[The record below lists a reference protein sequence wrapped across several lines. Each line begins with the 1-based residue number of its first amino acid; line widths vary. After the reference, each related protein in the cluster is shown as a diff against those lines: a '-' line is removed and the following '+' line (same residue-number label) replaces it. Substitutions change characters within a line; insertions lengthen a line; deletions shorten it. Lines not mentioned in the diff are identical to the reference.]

1 MRNEKLGLIIND
13 IRSSLPLYL
22 LIFCQLLLVFYVV
35 GSSCDFLSEA
45 GNGTAAQDIS
55 YDSRNDNYYVKSK
68 TDNEIT
74 MAISGETNELLYYIG
89 ENYKTVAFAY
99 LDSLVYGDNIS
110 GDIYDVY
117 GVTPAFFDY
126 YNITVAQGRLFSDN
140 EYGGDGNNIPVVV
153 GSTAADGY
161 SVGDKYL
168 DKYEIVGILKPGQYT
183 YMVSYGD
190 MEATSVDTAVY
201 MPIMGT
207 GFLKENGIDYP
218 TQLIFAEN
226 KNALSA
232 INEKAA
238 ELGIYGYNFISIND
252 MIKQRSDTFLQ
263 NSIVMIIIGAIILVL
278 CLLSL
283 IETMLTYVRKN
294 ISELLIHVICGAT
307 INDIILRVGAGAFF
321 AVFLSGVIMAVILHT
336 LTATIAIIIT
346 GTVAVIISLIPVV
359 TTLKKKSL
367 IIAVK
372 EEKL

>member
-1 MRNEKLGLIIND
+1 MRNEKIQLIIND

-35 GSSCDFLSEA
+35 SSGCDFLSKA

-68 TDNEIT
+68 TDDEIRV
-74 MAISGETNELLYYIG
+74 AISGETNELSYYIG
-89 ENYKTVAFAY
+89 ENYKTVDFAY

-117 GVTPAFFDY
+117 GVTSAFFDY
-126 YNITVAQGRLFSDN
+126 YNITVEQGRLFSDD
-140 EYGGDGNNIPVVV
+140 EYGGDGKNIPVVV

-183 YMVSYGD
+183 YWMYSD

-201 MPIMGT
+201 MPIMST
-207 GFLKENGIDYP
+207 EFLKENGIDYP
-218 TQLIFAEN
+218 TQLIFAES

-263 NSIVMIIIGAIILVL
+263 NSMIMIIIGAIILVL

-321 AVFLSGVIMAVILHT
+321 VVFLSGMIMAVILHT

-346 GTVAVIISLIPVV
+346 GIISVIISLIPVV

>member
-1 MRNEKLGLIIND
+1 MRNEKIQLIIND

-35 GSSCDFLSEA
+35 SSGCDFLSKA

-68 TDNEIT
+68 TDDEIRV
-74 MAISGETNELLYYIG
+74 AISGETNELSYYIG
-89 ENYKTVAFAY
+89 ENYKTVDFAY

-117 GVTPAFFDY
+117 GVTSAFFDY
-126 YNITVAQGRLFSDN
+126 YNITVEQGRLFSDD
-140 EYGGDGNNIPVVV
+140 EYGGDGKNIPVVV
-153 GSTAADGY
+153 RSTAADGY

-183 YMVSYGD
+183 YWMYSD

-201 MPIMGT
+201 MPIMST
-207 GFLKENGIDYP
+207 EFLKENGIDYP

-263 NSIVMIIIGAIILVL
+263 NSMIMIIIGAIILVL

-321 AVFLSGVIMAVILHT
+321 VVFLSGMIMAVILHT

-346 GTVAVIISLIPVV
+346 GIISVIISLIPVV

>member
-1 MRNEKLGLIIND
+1 MRNEKIQLIIND

-35 GSSCDFLSEA
+35 SSGCDFLSKA

-68 TDNEIT
+68 TDDEIT
-74 MAISGETNELLYYIG
+74 MAISGETNELSYYIG
-89 ENYKTVAFAY
+89 ENYKTVDFAY

-117 GVTPAFFDY
+117 GVTSAFFDY
-126 YNITVAQGRLFSDN
+126 YNITVEQGRLFSDD
-140 EYGGDGNNIPVVV
+140 EYGGDGKNIPVVV

-168 DKYEIVGILKPGQYT
+168 DKYEIVGILKSGQYT
-183 YMVSYGD
+183 YMISSGD
-190 MEATSVDTAVY
+190 MAVTSVDTAVY
-201 MPIMGT
+201 MPIMST
-207 GFLKENGIDYP
+207 EFLKENCIDYP

-263 NSIVMIIIGAIILVL
+263 NSMIMIIIGAIILVL

-321 AVFLSGVIMAVILHT
+321 VVFLSGMIMAVILHT

-346 GTVAVIISLIPVV
+346 GIISVIISLIPVV

>member
-1 MRNEKLGLIIND
+1 MRNEKIQLIIND

-35 GSSCDFLSEA
+35 SSGCDFLSEA

-68 TDNEIT
+68 TDDEIT
-74 MAISGETNELLYYIG
+74 MVISGETNELSYYIG
-89 ENYKTVAFAY
+89 ENYKTVDFAY
-99 LDSLVYGDNIS
+99 LDSLVYGDNIA

-117 GVTPAFFDY
+117 GVTSAFFDY
-126 YNITVAQGRLFSDN
+126 YNITVEQGRLFSDD
-140 EYGGDGNNIPVVV
+140 EYGGDGKNIPVVI

-183 YMVSYGD
+183 YWMYSD
-190 MEATSVDTAVY
+190 MEVTSVDTAVY
-201 MPIMGT
+201 MPIMST
-207 GFLKENGIDYP
+207 EFLKENGIDYP

-263 NSIVMIIIGAIILVL
+263 NSMIMIIIGAIILVL

-321 AVFLSGVIMAVILHT
+321 VVFLSGMIMAVILHT

-346 GTVAVIISLIPVV
+346 GIISVIISLIPVV

>member
-1 MRNEKLGLIIND
+1 MRNEKIQLIIND

-35 GSSCDFLSEA
+35 SSGCDFLSEA

-68 TDNEIT
+68 TDDEIT
-74 MAISGETNELLYYIG
+74 MAISGETNELSYYIG
-89 ENYKTVAFAY
+89 ENYKTVDFAY

-110 GDIYDVY
+110 GDIYDVC
-117 GVTPAFFDY
+117 GVTSAFFNY
-126 YNITVAQGRLFSDN
+126 YNITVEQGRLFSDD
-140 EYGGDGNNIPVVV
+140 EYGGDGKNIPVVV

-183 YMVSYGD
+183 YWMYSD

-201 MPIMGT
+201 MPIMST
-207 GFLKENGIDYP
+207 EFLKENGIDYP

-263 NSIVMIIIGAIILVL
+263 NSMIMIIIGAIILVL

-321 AVFLSGVIMAVILHT
+321 VVFLSGMIMAVILHT

-346 GTVAVIISLIPVV
+346 GIISVIISLIPVV

>member
-1 MRNEKLGLIIND
+1 MRNEKIQLIIND

-35 GSSCDFLSEA
+35 SSGCDFLSKA

-68 TDNEIT
+68 TDDEIT
-74 MAISGETNELLYYIG
+74 MAISGETNELSYYIG
-89 ENYKTVAFAY
+89 ENYKTVDFAY

-117 GVTPAFFDY
+117 GVTSAFFDY
-126 YNITVAQGRLFSDN
+126 YNITVEQGRLFSDD
-140 EYGGDGNNIPVVV
+140 EYGGDGKNIPVVV

-168 DKYEIVGILKPGQYT
+168 DKYEIVGILKSGQYT
-183 YMVSYGD
+183 YWMYSD
-190 MEATSVDTAVY
+190 MAVTSVDTAVY
-201 MPIMGT
+201 MPIMST
-207 GFLKENGIDYP
+207 EFLKENGIDYP

-263 NSIVMIIIGAIILVL
+263 NSMIMIIIGAIILVL

-321 AVFLSGVIMAVILHT
+321 VVFLSGMIIAVILHT

-346 GTVAVIISLIPVV
+346 GIISVIISLTPVV

>member
-1 MRNEKLGLIIND
+1 MRNEKIQLIIND

-35 GSSCDFLSEA
+35 SSGCDFLSKA

-68 TDNEIT
+68 TDDEIRV
-74 MAISGETNELLYYIG
+74 AISGETNELSYYIG
-89 ENYKTVAFAY
+89 ENYKTVDFAY

-117 GVTPAFFDY
+117 GVTSAFFDY
-126 YNITVAQGRLFSDN
+126 YNITVEQGRLFSDD
-140 EYGGDGNNIPVVV
+140 EYGGDGKNIPVVV

-183 YMVSYGD
+183 YWMYSD

-201 MPIMGT
+201 MPIMST
-207 GFLKENGIDYP
+207 EFLKENGIDYP

-263 NSIVMIIIGAIILVL
+263 NSMIMIIIGAIILVL

-321 AVFLSGVIMAVILHT
+321 VVFLSGMIMAVILHA

-346 GTVAVIISLIPVV
+346 GIISVIISLIPVV
-359 TTLKKKSL
+359 ATLKKKSL

>member
-1 MRNEKLGLIIND
+1 MRNEKIQLIIND

-35 GSSCDFLSEA
+35 SSGCDFLSEA

-68 TDNEIT
+68 TDDEIRV
-74 MAISGETNELLYYIG
+74 AISGETNELSYYIG
-89 ENYKTVAFAY
+89 ENYKTVDFAY

-117 GVTPAFFDY
+117 GVTSAFFDY
-126 YNITVAQGRLFSDN
+126 YNITVEQGRLFSDD
-140 EYGGDGNNIPVVV
+140 EYGGDGKNIPVVV

-183 YMVSYGD
+183 YWMYSD
-190 MEATSVDTAVY
+190 MEATSVGTAVY
-201 MPIMGT
+201 MPIMST
-207 GFLKENGIDYP
+207 EFLKENGIDYP

-263 NSIVMIIIGAIILVL
+263 NSMIMIIIGAIILVL

-321 AVFLSGVIMAVILHT
+321 VVFLSGMIMAVILHT

-346 GTVAVIISLIPVV
+346 GIISVIISLIPVV

>member
-1 MRNEKLGLIIND
+1 MRNEKIQLIIND

-35 GSSCDFLSEA
+35 SSGCDFLSEA

-68 TDNEIT
+68 TDDEIRV
-74 MAISGETNELLYYIG
+74 AISCETNELSYYIG
-89 ENYKTVAFAY
+89 ENYKTVDFAY

-117 GVTPAFFDY
+117 GVTSAFFDY
-126 YNITVAQGRLFSDN
+126 YNITVEQGRLFSDD
-140 EYGGDGNNIPVVV
+140 EYGGDGKNIPVVV

-183 YMVSYGD
+183 YWMYSD

-201 MPIMGT
+201 MPIMST
-207 GFLKENGIDYP
+207 EFLKENGIDYP

-263 NSIVMIIIGAIILVL
+263 NSMIMIIIGAIILVL

-321 AVFLSGVIMAVILHT
+321 VVFLSGMIMAVILHT

-346 GTVAVIISLIPVV
+346 GIISVIISLIPVV

>member
-1 MRNEKLGLIIND
+1 MRNEKIQLIIND

-35 GSSCDFLSEA
+35 SSGCDFLSKA

-68 TDNEIT
+68 TDDEIRV
-74 MAISGETNELLYYIG
+74 AISGETNELSYYIG
-89 ENYKTVAFAY
+89 ENYKTVDFAY

-117 GVTPAFFDY
+117 GVTSAFFDY
-126 YNITVAQGRLFSDN
+126 YNITVEQGRLFSDD
-140 EYGGDGNNIPVVV
+140 EYGGDGKNIPVVV

-183 YMVSYGD
+183 YWMYSD

-201 MPIMGT
+201 MPIMST
-207 GFLKENGIDYP
+207 EFLKENGIDYP
-218 TQLIFAEN
+218 AQLIFAEN

-321 AVFLSGVIMAVILHT
+321 VVFLSGMIMAVILHT

-346 GTVAVIISLIPVV
+346 GIISVIISLIPVV

>member
-74 MAISGETNELLYYIG
+74 MAISGETNELSYYIG

-117 GVTPAFFDY
+117 GVTPAFFDH
-126 YNITVAQGRLFSDN
+126 YNITVAQGRLFSDD

-153 GSTAADGY
+153 GSTAANGY

-168 DKYEIVGILKPGQYT
+168 DKYEIVGILKPRQYT
-183 YMVSYGD
+183 HMVSYGD

-207 GFLKENGIDYP
+207 GFLKENGIDYT

-336 LTATIAIIIT
+336 LTANIAIIIT

>member
-1 MRNEKLGLIIND
+1 MRNEKIQLIIND

-35 GSSCDFLSEA
+35 SSGCDFLSEA

-68 TDNEIT
+68 TDDEIRV
-74 MAISGETNELLYYIG
+74 AISGETNELSYYIG
-89 ENYKTVAFAY
+89 ENYKTVDFAY

-117 GVTPAFFDY
+117 GVTSAFFDY
-126 YNITVAQGRLFSDN
+126 YNITVEQGRLFSDD

-168 DKYEIVGILKPGQYT
+168 DKYEIVGILKSGQYT
-183 YMVSYGD
+183 YWMYSD

-201 MPIMGT
+201 MPIMST
-207 GFLKENGIDYP
+207 EFLKENGIDYP

-263 NSIVMIIIGAIILVL
+263 NSMIMIIIGAIILVL

-321 AVFLSGVIMAVILHT
+321 VVFLSGMIMAVILHT

-346 GTVAVIISLIPVV
+346 GIISVIISLIPVV

>member
-1 MRNEKLGLIIND
+1 MRNEKIQLIIND

-35 GSSCDFLSEA
+35 SSGCDFLSKA

-68 TDNEIT
+68 TDDEIT
-74 MAISGETNELLYYIG
+74 MAISGETNELSYYIG
-89 ENYKTVAFAY
+89 ENYKTVDFAY

-117 GVTPAFFDY
+117 GVTSAFFDY
-126 YNITVAQGRLFSDN
+126 YNITVEQGRLFSDD
-140 EYGGDGNNIPVVV
+140 EYGGDGKNIPVVV

-168 DKYEIVGILKPGQYT
+168 DKYEIVGILKSGQYT
-183 YMVSYGD
+183 YWMYSD

-201 MPIMGT
+201 MPIMST
-207 GFLKENGIDYP
+207 EFLKENGIDYP

-252 MIKQRSDTFLQ
+252 VIKQRSDTFLQ
-263 NSIVMIIIGAIILVL
+263 NSMIMIIIGAIILVL

-321 AVFLSGVIMAVILHT
+321 VVFLSGMITAVILHT

-346 GTVAVIISLIPVV
+346 GIISVIISLIPVV

>member
-1 MRNEKLGLIIND
+1 MRNEKIQLIIND

-35 GSSCDFLSEA
+35 SSGCDFLSKA

-68 TDNEIT
+68 TDDEIRV
-74 MAISGETNELLYYIG
+74 AISGETNELSYYIG
-89 ENYKTVAFAY
+89 ENYKTVDFAY

-117 GVTPAFFDY
+117 GVTSAFFDY
-126 YNITVAQGRLFSDN
+126 YNITVEQGRLFSDD
-140 EYGGDGNNIPVVV
+140 EYGGDGKNIPVVV

-183 YMVSYGD
+183 YWMYSD

-201 MPIMGT
+201 MPIMST
-207 GFLKENGIDYP
+207 EFLKENGIDYP

-232 INEKAA
+232 TNEKAA

-263 NSIVMIIIGAIILVL
+263 NSMIMIIIGAIILVL

-321 AVFLSGVIMAVILHT
+321 VVFLSGMIMAVILHT

-346 GTVAVIISLIPVV
+346 GIISVIISLIPVV

>member
-1 MRNEKLGLIIND
+1 MRNEKIQLIIND

-35 GSSCDFLSEA
+35 SSGCDFLSKA

-68 TDNEIT
+68 TDDEIRV
-74 MAISGETNELLYYIG
+74 AISGETNELSYYIG
-89 ENYKTVAFAY
+89 ENYKTVDFAY

-117 GVTPAFFDY
+117 GVTSAFFDY
-126 YNITVAQGRLFSDN
+126 YNITGEQGRLFSDD
-140 EYGGDGNNIPVVV
+140 EYGGDGKNIPVVV

-183 YMVSYGD
+183 YWMYSD

-201 MPIMGT
+201 MPIMST
-207 GFLKENGIDYP
+207 EFLKENGIDYP

-263 NSIVMIIIGAIILVL
+263 NSMIMIIIGAIILVL

-321 AVFLSGVIMAVILHT
+321 VVFLSGMIMAVILHT

-346 GTVAVIISLIPVV
+346 GIISVIISLIPVV

>member
-1 MRNEKLGLIIND
+1 MRNEKIQLIIND

-35 GSSCDFLSEA
+35 SSGCDFLSKA

-68 TDNEIT
+68 TDDEIRV
-74 MAISGETNELLYYIG
+74 AISGETNELSYYIG
-89 ENYKTVAFAY
+89 ENYKTVDFAY

-117 GVTPAFFDY
+117 GVTSAFFDY
-126 YNITVAQGRLFSDN
+126 YNITVEQGRLFSDD
-140 EYGGDGNNIPVVV
+140 EYGGDGKNIPVVV

-183 YMVSYGD
+183 YWMYSD

-201 MPIMGT
+201 MPIMST
-207 GFLKENGIDYP
+207 EFLKENGIDYP

-263 NSIVMIIIGAIILVL
+263 NSMIMIIIGVIILVL

-321 AVFLSGVIMAVILHT
+321 VVFLSGMIMAVILHT

-346 GTVAVIISLIPVV
+346 GIISVIISLIPVV

>member
-1 MRNEKLGLIIND
+1 MRNEKIQLIIND

-35 GSSCDFLSEA
+35 SSGCDFLSEA
-45 GNGTAAQDIS
+45 GNNTAAQDIS

-68 TDNEIT
+68 TDDEIRV
-74 MAISGETNELLYYIG
+74 AISGETNELSYYIG
-89 ENYKTVAFAY
+89 ENYKTVDFAY

-117 GVTPAFFDY
+117 GVTSAFFDY
-126 YNITVAQGRLFSDN
+126 YNITVEQGRLFSDD
-140 EYGGDGNNIPVVV
+140 EYGGDGKNIPVVV

-183 YMVSYGD
+183 YWMYSD

-201 MPIMGT
+201 MPIMST
-207 GFLKENGIDYP
+207 EFLKENGIDYP

-263 NSIVMIIIGAIILVL
+263 NSMIMIIIGAIILVL

-321 AVFLSGVIMAVILHT
+321 VVFLSGMIMAVILHT

-346 GTVAVIISLIPVV
+346 GIISVIISLIPVV

>member
-1 MRNEKLGLIIND
+1 MRNEKIQLIIND

-35 GSSCDFLSEA
+35 SSGCDFLSKA

-68 TDNEIT
+68 TDDEIT
-74 MAISGETNELLYYIG
+74 MAISGETNELSYYIG
-89 ENYKTVAFAY
+89 ENYKTVDFAY

-117 GVTPAFFDY
+117 GVTSAFFDY
-126 YNITVAQGRLFSDN
+126 YNITVEQGRLFSDD
-140 EYGGDGNNIPVVV
+140 EYGGDGKNIPVVV

-168 DKYEIVGILKPGQYT
+168 DKYEIVGILKSGQYT
-183 YMVSYGD
+183 YWMYSD

-201 MPIMGT
+201 MPIMST
-207 GFLKENGIDYP
+207 QFLKENGIDYP

-252 MIKQRSDTFLQ
+252 VIKQRSDTFLQ
-263 NSIVMIIIGAIILVL
+263 NSMIMIIIGAIILVL

-321 AVFLSGVIMAVILHT
+321 VVFLSGMIMAVILHT

-346 GTVAVIISLIPVV
+346 GIISVIISLIPVV

>member
-1 MRNEKLGLIIND
+1 MRNEKIQLIIND

-35 GSSCDFLSEA
+35 SSGCDFLSEA

-68 TDNEIT
+68 TDDEIT
-74 MAISGETNELLYYIG
+74 MAISGETNELSYYIG
-89 ENYKTVAFAY
+89 ENYKTVDFAY

-117 GVTPAFFDY
+117 GVTSAFFDY
-126 YNITVAQGRLFSDN
+126 YNITVEQGRLFSDD
-140 EYGGDGNNIPVVV
+140 EYGGDGKNIPVVV

-183 YMVSYGD
+183 YWMYSD

-201 MPIMGT
+201 MPIMST
-207 GFLKENGIDYP
+207 EFLKENGIDYP

-263 NSIVMIIIGAIILVL
+263 NSMIMIIIWTIILVL

-321 AVFLSGVIMAVILHT
+321 VVFLSGMIMAVILHT

-346 GTVAVIISLIPVV
+346 GIISVIISLIPVV

>member
-1 MRNEKLGLIIND
+1 MRNEKIQLIIND

-35 GSSCDFLSEA
+35 SSGCDFLSEA

-68 TDNEIT
+68 TDDEIT
-74 MAISGETNELLYYIG
+74 MAISGETNELSYYIG
-89 ENYKTVAFAY
+89 ENYKTVDFAY

-117 GVTPAFFDY
+117 GVTSAFFDY
-126 YNITVAQGRLFSDN
+126 YNITVEQGRLFSDD
-140 EYGGDGNNIPVVV
+140 EYGGDGKNIPVVV

-183 YMVSYGD
+183 YWMYSD

-201 MPIMGT
+201 MPIMST
-207 GFLKENGIDYP
+207 EFLKENDIDYP

-263 NSIVMIIIGAIILVL
+263 NSMIMIIIGAIILVL

-321 AVFLSGVIMAVILHT
+321 VVFLSGMIMAVILHT
-336 LTATIAIIIT
+336 LTATITIIIT
-346 GTVAVIISLIPVV
+346 GIISVIISLIPVV

>member
-1 MRNEKLGLIIND
+1 MRNEKIQLIIND

-35 GSSCDFLSEA
+35 SSGCDFLFEA

-55 YDSRNDNYYVKSK
+55 YDSRNDNYYVKSQ
-68 TDNEIT
+68 TDDEIT
-74 MAISGETNELLYYIG
+74 MAISGETNELSYYIG
-89 ENYKTVAFAY
+89 ENYKTVDFAY

-117 GVTPAFFDY
+117 GVTSAFFDY
-126 YNITVAQGRLFSDN
+126 YNITVEQGRLFSDD
-140 EYGGDGNNIPVVV
+140 EYGGDGKNIPVVV

-183 YMVSYGD
+183 YWMCSD

-201 MPIMGT
+201 MPIMST
-207 GFLKENGIDYP
+207 EFLKENGIDYP

-252 MIKQRSDTFLQ
+252 MIKQHSDTFLQ
-263 NSIVMIIIGAIILVL
+263 NSMVMIIIGAIILVL

-321 AVFLSGVIMAVILHT
+321 VVFLSGMIMAVILHT
-336 LTATIAIIIT
+336 LTATITIIIT
-346 GTVAVIISLIPVV
+346 GIISVIISLIPVV

>member
-1 MRNEKLGLIIND
+1 MRNEKIQLIIND

-35 GSSCDFLSEA
+35 SSGCDFLSKA

-68 TDNEIT
+68 TDDEIT
-74 MAISGETNELLYYIG
+74 MAISGETNELSYYIG
-89 ENYKTVAFAY
+89 ENYKTVDFAY

-117 GVTPAFFDY
+117 GVTSAFFDY
-126 YNITVAQGRLFSDN
+126 YNITVEQGRLFSDD
-140 EYGGDGNNIPVVV
+140 EYGGDGKNIPVVV

-168 DKYEIVGILKPGQYT
+168 DKYEIVGILKSGQYT
-183 YMVSYGD
+183 YWMYSD

-201 MPIMGT
+201 MPIMST
-207 GFLKENGIDYP
+207 EFLKENGIYYP

-252 MIKQRSDTFLQ
+252 VIKQRSDTFLQ
-263 NSIVMIIIGAIILVL
+263 NSMIMIIIGAIILVL

-321 AVFLSGVIMAVILHT
+321 VVFLSGMIMAVILHT

-346 GTVAVIISLIPVV
+346 GIISVIISLIPVV

>member
-1 MRNEKLGLIIND
+1 MRNEKIQLIIND

-35 GSSCDFLSEA
+35 SSGCDFLFEA

-55 YDSRNDNYYVKSK
+55 YDSRNDNYYVKSQ
-68 TDNEIT
+68 TDDEIT
-74 MAISGETNELLYYIG
+74 MAISGETNELSYYIG
-89 ENYKTVAFAY
+89 ENYKTVDFAY

-117 GVTPAFFDY
+117 GVTSAFFDY
-126 YNITVAQGRLFSDN
+126 YNITVEQGRLFSDD
-140 EYGGDGNNIPVVV
+140 EYGGDGKNIPVVV

-183 YMVSYGD
+183 YWMCSD

-201 MPIMGT
+201 MPIMST
-207 GFLKENGIDYP
+207 EFLKENGIDYP

-263 NSIVMIIIGAIILVL
+263 NSMIMIIIGTIILVL

-321 AVFLSGVIMAVILHT
+321 VVFLSGMIMAVILHT

-346 GTVAVIISLIPVV
+346 GIISVIISLIPVV

>member
-1 MRNEKLGLIIND
+1 MRNEKIQLIIND

-35 GSSCDFLSEA
+35 SSGCDFLSEA

-68 TDNEIT
+68 TDDEIRV
-74 MAISGETNELLYYIG
+74 AISGETNELSYYIG
-89 ENYKTVAFAY
+89 ENYKTVDFAY

-117 GVTPAFFDY
+117 GVTSAFFDY
-126 YNITVAQGRLFSDN
+126 YNITVEQGRLFSDD
-140 EYGGDGNNIPVVV
+140 EYGGDGKNIPVVV

-168 DKYEIVGILKPGQYT
+168 DKYEIVGILKSGQYT
-183 YMVSYGD
+183 YWMYSD

-201 MPIMGT
+201 MPIMST
-207 GFLKENGIDYP
+207 EFLKENGIDYP

-263 NSIVMIIIGAIILVL
+263 NSMIMIIIGVIILVL

-321 AVFLSGVIMAVILHT
+321 VVFLSGMIMAVILHT

-346 GTVAVIISLIPVV
+346 GIISVIISLIPVV

>member
-1 MRNEKLGLIIND
+1 MRNEKIQLIIND

-35 GSSCDFLSEA
+35 SSGCDFLSEA

-55 YDSRNDNYYVKSK
+55 YDCRNDNYYVKSK
-68 TDNEIT
+68 TDDEIT
-74 MAISGETNELLYYIG
+74 MAISGETNELSYYIG
-89 ENYKTVAFAY
+89 ENYKTVDFAY

-117 GVTPAFFDY
+117 GVTSAFFDY
-126 YNITVAQGRLFSDN
+126 YNITVEQGRLFSDD
-140 EYGGDGNNIPVVV
+140 EYGGDGKNIPVVI

-183 YMVSYGD
+183 YWMYSD
-190 MEATSVDTAVY
+190 MEVTSVDTAVY
-201 MPIMGT
+201 MPIMST
-207 GFLKENGIDYP
+207 EFLKENGIDYP

-252 MIKQRSDTFLQ
+252 VIKQRSDTFLQ
-263 NSIVMIIIGAIILVL
+263 NSMIMIIIGAIILVL

-321 AVFLSGVIMAVILHT
+321 VVFLSGMIMAVILHT

-346 GTVAVIISLIPVV
+346 GIISVIISLIPVV

>member
-1 MRNEKLGLIIND
+1 MRNEKIGLIVND

-35 GSSCDFLSEA
+35 SSGCDFLSEA
-45 GNGTAAQDIS
+45 GNNTAAQDIS

-68 TDNEIT
+68 TDDEIT
-74 MAISGETNELLYYIG
+74 MAISGETNELSYYIG
-89 ENYKTVAFAY
+89 ANYKTVGFAY

-126 YNITVAQGRLFSDN
+126 YNITVAQGRLFTDD

-168 DKYEIVGILKPGQYT
+168 DKYEIVGILKPGQYA
-183 YMVSYGD
+183 YWMYSD

-201 MPIMGT
+201 MPIMSKE
-207 GFLKENGIDYP
+207 FLNGNGIDYP

-226 KNALSA
+226 KSALSA

-263 NSIVMIIIGAIILVL
+263 NSMVMIIIGAIILVL

-336 LTATIAIIIT
+336 LTAIIAIIIT
-346 GTVAVIISLIPVV
+346 GIIAVIVSLIPVV

>member
-1 MRNEKLGLIIND
+1 MRNEKIQLIIND

-35 GSSCDFLSEA
+35 SSGCDFLSEA

-68 TDNEIT
+68 TDDEIT
-74 MAISGETNELLYYIG
+74 MAISGETNELSYYIG
-89 ENYKTVAFAY
+89 ENYKTVDFAY

-110 GDIYDVY
+110 GYIYDVY
-117 GVTPAFFDY
+117 GVTSAFFDY
-126 YNITVAQGRLFSDN
+126 YNITVEQGRLFSDD
-140 EYGGDGNNIPVVV
+140 EYGGDGKNIPVVV

-183 YMVSYGD
+183 YWMYSD

-201 MPIMGT
+201 MPIMST
-207 GFLKENGIDYP
+207 EFLKENDIDYP

-263 NSIVMIIIGAIILVL
+263 NSMIMIIIGAIILVL

-321 AVFLSGVIMAVILHT
+321 VVFLSGMIMAVILHT
-336 LTATIAIIIT
+336 LTATITIIIT
-346 GTVAVIISLIPVV
+346 GIISVIISLIPVV

>member
-1 MRNEKLGLIIND
+1 MRNEKIQLIIND

-35 GSSCDFLSEA
+35 SSGCDFLSKA

-68 TDNEIT
+68 TDDEIRV
-74 MAISGETNELLYYIG
+74 AISGETNELSYYIG
-89 ENYKTVAFAY
+89 ENYKTVDFAY

-117 GVTPAFFDY
+117 GVTSAFFDY
-126 YNITVAQGRLFSDN
+126 YNITVEQGRLFSDD
-140 EYGGDGNNIPVVV
+140 EYGGDGKNIPVVV

-168 DKYEIVGILKPGQYT
+168 DKYEIVGILKPGQYI
-183 YMVSYGD
+183 YWMYSD
-190 MEATSVDTAVY
+190 MEAASVDTAVY
-201 MPIMGT
+201 MPIMST
-207 GFLKENGIDYP
+207 EFLKENGIDYP

-226 KNALSA
+226 KSALSA

-321 AVFLSGVIMAVILHT
+321 VVFLSGMIMAVILHA

-346 GTVAVIISLIPVV
+346 GIISVIISLIPVV
-359 TTLKKKSL
+359 ATLKKKSL

>member
-1 MRNEKLGLIIND
+1 MRNEKIQLIIND

-35 GSSCDFLSEA
+35 SSGCDFLSKE
-45 GNGTAAQDIS
+45 GNCTDAYDIS
-55 YDSRNDNYYVKSK
+55 YDSSNDNYYVKSK
-68 TDNEIT
+68 TDDEIT
-74 MAISGETNELLYYIG
+74 MEISGETNELSYYIG
-89 ENYKTVAFAY
+89 ENYKTVDFAY

-117 GVTPAFFDY
+117 GITPAFFDY
-126 YNITVAQGRLFSDN
+126 YNITVEQGRLFSDD
-140 EYGGDGNNIPVVV
+140 EYGGDGKNIPVVV

-183 YMVSYGD
+183 YWMYSD

-201 MPIMGT
+201 MPIMGKE
-207 GFLKENGIDYP
+207 FLKENGIDYP

-263 NSIVMIIIGAIILVL
+263 NSMIMIIIGAIILVL

-321 AVFLSGVIMAVILHT
+321 VVFLSGMIMAVILHT

-346 GTVAVIISLIPVV
+346 GIISVIISLIPVV

>member
-1 MRNEKLGLIIND
+1 MRNEKIQLIIND

-35 GSSCDFLSEA
+35 SSGCDFLSEA

-68 TDNEIT
+68 TDDEIRV
-74 MAISGETNELLYYIG
+74 AISGETNELSYYIG
-89 ENYKTVAFAY
+89 ENYKTVDFAY

-117 GVTPAFFDY
+117 GVTSAFFDY
-126 YNITVAQGRLFSDN
+126 YNITVEQGRLFSDD
-140 EYGGDGNNIPVVV
+140 EYGGDGKNIPVVV

-183 YMVSYGD
+183 YWMYSD

-201 MPIMGT
+201 MPIMST
-207 GFLKENGIDYP
+207 EFLKENGIDYP

-263 NSIVMIIIGAIILVL
+263 NSMIMILIGAIILVL

-321 AVFLSGVIMAVILHT
+321 VVFLSGMIMAVILHT

-346 GTVAVIISLIPVV
+346 GIISVIISLIPVV

>member
-1 MRNEKLGLIIND
+1 MRNEKIQLIIND

-35 GSSCDFLSEA
+35 SSGCDFLSEA

-68 TDNEIT
+68 TDDEIRV
-74 MAISGETNELLYYIG
+74 AISGETNELSYYIG
-89 ENYKTVAFAY
+89 ENYKTVDFAY

-117 GVTPAFFDY
+117 GVTSAFFDY
-126 YNITVAQGRLFSDN
+126 YNITVEQGRLFSDD
-140 EYGGDGNNIPVVV
+140 EYGGDGKNIPVVV

-168 DKYEIVGILKPGQYT
+168 DKYEIVGILKSGQYT
-183 YMVSYGD
+183 YWMYSD

-201 MPIMGT
+201 MPIMST
-207 GFLKENGIDYP
+207 EFLKENGIDYP

-263 NSIVMIIIGAIILVL
+263 NSMIMIIIGVIILVL

-294 ISELLIHVICGAT
+294 ISELLIHVICGTT

-321 AVFLSGVIMAVILHT
+321 VVFLSGMIMAVILHT

-346 GTVAVIISLIPVV
+346 GIISVIISLIPVV

>member
-1 MRNEKLGLIIND
+1 MRNEKIQLIIND

-35 GSSCDFLSEA
+35 SSGCDFLSEA

-68 TDNEIT
+68 TDDEIT
-74 MAISGETNELLYYIG
+74 MAISGETNELSYYIG
-89 ENYKTVAFAY
+89 ENYKTVDFAY

-126 YNITVAQGRLFSDN
+126 YNITVEQGRLFSDN

-168 DKYEIVGILKPGQYT
+168 DKYEIVGILKPGQYI
-183 YMVSYGD
+183 YWMYSD
-190 MEATSVDTAVY
+190 MEAASVDTAVY
-201 MPIMGT
+201 MPIMSKE
-207 GFLKENGIDYP
+207 FLKENGIDYP

-226 KNALSA
+226 KSALSA

-263 NSIVMIIIGAIILVL
+263 NSAIMIIIGVIILVL

-321 AVFLSGVIMAVILHT
+321 AVFLSGMIMAVILHT

-346 GTVAVIISLIPVV
+346 GMIAIIVSLIPVV

>member
-1 MRNEKLGLIIND
+1 MRNEKIQLIIND

-35 GSSCDFLSEA
+35 SSGCDFLSEA

-68 TDNEIT
+68 TDDEIRV
-74 MAISGETNELLYYIG
+74 AISGETNELSYYIG
-89 ENYKTVAFAY
+89 ENYKTVDFAY
-99 LDSLVYGDNIS
+99 LNSLVYGDNIS

-117 GVTPAFFDY
+117 GVTSAFFDY
-126 YNITVAQGRLFSDN
+126 YNITVEQGRLFSDD
-140 EYGGDGNNIPVVV
+140 EYGGDGKNIPVVV

-183 YMVSYGD
+183 YWMYSD

-201 MPIMGT
+201 MPIMST
-207 GFLKENGIDYP
+207 EFLKENGIDYP

-263 NSIVMIIIGAIILVL
+263 NSMIMIIIGAIILVL

-321 AVFLSGVIMAVILHT
+321 VVFLSGMIMAVILHT

-346 GTVAVIISLIPVV
+346 GIISVIISLIPVV

>member
-1 MRNEKLGLIIND
+1 MRNEKIGLIVND

-35 GSSCDFLSEA
+35 SSGCDFLSEA
-45 GNGTAAQDIS
+45 GNNTAAQDIS

-68 TDNEIT
+68 TDDEIT
-74 MAISGETNELLYYIG
+74 MAISGETNELSYYIG
-89 ENYKTVAFAY
+89 ANYKTVGFAY
-99 LDSLVYGDNIS
+99 LDSLVYGDKIS

-126 YNITVAQGRLFSDN
+126 YNITVAQGRLFSDD

-168 DKYEIVGILKPGQYT
+168 DKYEIVGILKPGQYA
-183 YMVSYGD
+183 YWMYSD

-201 MPIMGT
+201 MPIMGKE
-207 GFLKENGIDYP
+207 FLNENGIDYP
-218 TQLIFAEN
+218 TLLIFADN
-226 KNALSA
+226 KSALSA

-238 ELGIYGYNFISIND
+238 ELGIYGYNFVSIND

-263 NSIVMIIIGAIILVL
+263 NSMVMIIIGAIILVL

-336 LTATIAIIIT
+336 LTAIIAIIIT
-346 GTVAVIISLIPVV
+346 GIIAVIVSLIPVV

>member
-1 MRNEKLGLIIND
+1 MRNEKIQLIIND

-35 GSSCDFLSEA
+35 SSGCDFLSKAE
-45 GNGTAAQDIS
+45 NGTAAQDIS

-68 TDNEIT
+68 TDDEIT
-74 MAISGETNELLYYIG
+74 MAISGETNELSYYIG
-89 ENYKTVAFAY
+89 ANYKTVDFAY

-117 GVTPAFFDY
+117 GVTSAFFDY
-126 YNITVAQGRLFSDN
+126 YNITVAQGRLFSDD
-140 EYGGDGNNIPVVV
+140 EYGGDGKNIPVVV

-168 DKYEIVGILKPGQYT
+168 DKYEIVGILKSGQYT
-183 YMVSYGD
+183 YMISSGD
-190 MEATSVDTAVY
+190 MAVTSVDTAVY
-201 MPIMGT
+201 MPIMST
-207 GFLKENGIDYP
+207 EFLKENGIDYP

-263 NSIVMIIIGAIILVL
+263 NSMIMILIGAIILVL

-321 AVFLSGVIMAVILHT
+321 VVFLSGMIMAVILHT

-346 GTVAVIISLIPVV
+346 GIISVIISLIPVV

>member
-1 MRNEKLGLIIND
+1 MRNEKIQLIIND

-35 GSSCDFLSEA
+35 SSGCDFLSEA

-55 YDSRNDNYYVKSK
+55 YDCRNDNYYVKSK
-68 TDNEIT
+68 TDDEIT
-74 MAISGETNELLYYIG
+74 MAISGETNELSYYIG
-89 ENYKTVAFAY
+89 ENYKTVDFAY

-117 GVTPAFFDY
+117 GVTSAFFDY
-126 YNITVAQGRLFSDN
+126 YNITVEQGRLFSDD
-140 EYGGDGNNIPVVV
+140 EYGGDGKNIPVVI

-183 YMVSYGD
+183 YWMYSD
-190 MEATSVDTAVY
+190 MEVTSVDTAVY
-201 MPIMGT
+201 MPIMST
-207 GFLKENGIDYP
+207 EFLKENGIDYP

-263 NSIVMIIIGAIILVL
+263 NSMIMIIIGAIILVL

-321 AVFLSGVIMAVILHT
+321 VVFLSGMIMAVILHT

-346 GTVAVIISLIPVV
+346 GIISVFISLIPVV

>member
-1 MRNEKLGLIIND
+1 MRNEKIQLIIND

-35 GSSCDFLSEA
+35 SSGCDFLSKA

-68 TDNEIT
+68 TDDEIRV
-74 MAISGETNELLYYIG
+74 AISGETNELSYYIG
-89 ENYKTVAFAY
+89 ENYKTVDFAY

-117 GVTPAFFDY
+117 GVTSAFFDY
-126 YNITVAQGRLFSDN
+126 YNITVEQGRLFSDD
-140 EYGGDGNNIPVVV
+140 EYGGDGKNIPVVV
-153 GSTAADGY
+153 GSTAADEY

-183 YMVSYGD
+183 YWMYSD

-201 MPIMGT
+201 MPIMST
-207 GFLKENGIDYP
+207 EFLKENGIDYP

-263 NSIVMIIIGAIILVL
+263 NSMIMIIIGAIILVL

-321 AVFLSGVIMAVILHT
+321 VVFLSGMIMAVILHT

-346 GTVAVIISLIPVV
+346 GIISVIISLIPVV